1 MLNLDTIDIIDCD
14 HEPIHIPGYIQPH
27 GLLLALEETQ
37 LKILQ
42 ASENTSQFFGIPA
55 ADLIGQNLN
64 YLFSLEQI
72 KLINDSLQIEAFTFI
87 HLLEIKPE
95 LPNFDKG
102 NPHTVFLGTMQRS
115 HNVLILE
122 LEPYSPPK
130 PNYFLENYHLLE
142 KTVAQIVRAKNSLEL
157 FQIIVKEIRS
167 ITQFDRVMLYR
178 LETDYSGVVIAE
190 DKHNHLESYLELH
203 YPASDIPEQARKL
216 YYEKWL
222 RLIPDINYQPVQLI
236 PVNSPL
242 DLSGATLRSVSPWHI
257 EYLRNMGVTATMCIS
272 LINHNRLWGLIACH
286 NYTPKNVDYETR
298 KMCEFIGQFASVELI
313 NQKERALNSYR
324 QQVKAIQEQLR
335 QALSNKLE
343 YIGNVFQRNESNLL
357 NLVQAQ
363 GVAILLEEQL
373 TLIGQTPAETEIRK
387 LINWL
392 SERKPPE
399 IFFTDSLPKIYPP
412 ARQFKDKV
420 SGILAISI
428 FLNQRSY
435 HIIWL
440 RPEQVQIV
448 NWAGNPHTSISVTSD
463 NTLRLTPRKSFE
475 LWKQT
480 VQDKSYPWQIFEIEV
495 AQEMKNNLM
504 LAALEFSH
512 VALQQA
518 AEQAEIANR
527 AKSQF
532 LAKMSHELRTPL
544 NAILGFTQIMTRNS
558 SLSHKDKEHLD
569 IISRSGEHLL
579 ALINDVL
586 EMSKIE
592 AGQPT
597 LNENYF
603 DLHRLIY
610 SMQEMFTL
618 KASDKGLNIITEL
631 GTEVNQYVYGD
642 EGKLRQILINLLGN
656 AIKFTL
662 VGHVALRVSY
672 VDHASFSKESGKIT
686 VEFIVED
693 TGPGIATEDL
703 ELIFEAFV
711 QAKGGRQ
718 FMQGTGLGLA
728 ISRQF
733 ARLMGGDI
741 CVQSVFGQ
749 SATFTCH
756 VQMNVAEKVDVL
768 PSTQAT
774 KRVIGL
780 EPGQPR
786 YRVLIV
792 EDVLENRQL
801 MVKLLESVG
810 FEVRAAEN
818 GVIAVDICKAW
829 QPHLIWMDIQMPV
842 MNGYEATKQIRA
854 HAQSKV
860 LAIIAL
866 TASAFEEDRQVILQ
880 VGCDDFVAK
889 PFEETV
895 LFDKMAK
902 YLGVRYI
909 YAENNQQEL
918 PELKPPYQK
927 VTLSDLA
934 EMPTTWITQ
943 VHEAAVIIDDEKLY
957 QLFQEIPTSKHHI
970 ADALKDLVENF
981 HLETILN
988 LTEDIIKYQQY
999 SRGQD

>member
-1 MLNLDTIDIIDCD
+1 MNLLESIDIIDCD
-14 HEPIHIPGYIQPH
+14 DEPIHIPGYIQPH
-27 GLLLALEETQ
+27 GLLLALKEPQ

-42 ASENTSQFFGIPA
+42 ASENTNQFFGIPA
-55 ADLIGQNLN
+55 ADLIGKDLT
-64 YLFSLEQI
+64 YLFPSEQVQ
-72 KLINDSLQIEAFTFI
+72 LITDYLQQENSTFV
-87 HLLEIKPE
+87 HLFE
-95 LPNFDKG
+95 LKSVLHKNRE
-102 NPHTVFLGTMQRS
+102 NSHTLFLGIMQRS

-122 LEPYSPPK
+122 LEPHSYIQSSP
-130 PNYFLENYHLLE
+130 FLGHYHLLE
-142 KTVAQIVRAKNSLEL
+142 KTVSQIVSAKNLQEL
-157 FQIIVKEIRS
+157 FQIIVTEVRR

-178 LETDYSGVVIAE
+178 LEADQSGVVIAE
-190 DKHNHLESYLELH
+190 DKQSYLESYLDLH
-203 YPASDIPEQARKL
+203 YPASDIPSQARKL

-236 PVNSPL
+236 PPNPPL
-242 DLSGATLRSVSPWHI
+242 DLSRATLRSVSPWHI
-257 EYLRNMGVTATMCIS
+257 EYLHNMGVTATMCIS
-272 LINHNRLWGLIACH
+272 LVNQNKLWGLIACH

-298 KMCEFIGQFASVELI
+298 KICEFIGQFASVELL
-313 NQKERALNSYR
+313 NQQEQALNSYR

-335 QALSNKLE
+335 QALSNKLD
-343 YIGNVFQRNESNLL
+343 YIGNVFKRNESNLL

-363 GVAILLEEQL
+363 GVVILLEDQL
-373 TLIGQTPAETEIRK
+373 TLIGQTPCETEVRK
-387 LINWL
+387 LINWV
-392 SERKPPE
+392 SEQKRPE
-399 IFFTDSLPKIYPP
+399 IFSTDSLPQIYPP
-412 ARQFKDKV
+412 AIKFKDKV

-440 RPEQVQIV
+440 RSEQVQTV
-448 NWAGNPHTSISVTSD
+448 NWAGNPHTSISVASD

-480 VQDKSYPWQIFEIEV
+480 VQNKSYPWQPFEIEV

-544 NAILGFTQIMTRNS
+544 NAILGFTQIMIRNS
-558 SLSHKDKEHLD
+558 SLSQDDKEHLD

-592 AGQPT
+592 AGQLT
-597 LNENYF
+597 LNESYF

-610 SMQEMFTL
+610 SIQEMFAL
-618 KASDKGLNIITEL
+618 KALDKGLNIITVL
-631 GTEVNQYVYGD
+631 SPEVNQYVCSD

-662 VGHVALRVSY
+662 AGHVVLRVSY
-672 VDHASFSKESGKIT
+672 ANYASFSTAESGKIT
-686 VEFIVED
+686 VEFTVED

-703 ELIFEAFV
+703 ELIFEAFA

-741 CVQSVFGQ
+741 RAQSVLGQ
-749 SATFTCH
+749 GATFTCS
-756 VQMNVAEKVDVL
+756 VQMTVAETVDVL
-768 PSTQAT
+768 PSTQVT

-780 EPGQPR
+780 EPGQPK
-786 YRVLIV
+786 YRILIV

-810 FEVRAAEN
+810 FEVCAAEN
-818 GVIAVDICKAW
+818 GLTAVDICKAW

-854 HAQSKV
+854 HTQSKV

-866 TASAFEEDRQVILQ
+866 TASAFEEDRQGILQ

-889 PFEETV
+889 PFEENV
-895 LFDKMAK
+895 LFDKMAQ
-902 YLGVRYI
+902 YLGVRYV
-909 YAENNQQEL
+909 YAENYQQN
-918 PELKPPYQK
+918 PPKSKYKFQK
-927 VTLSDLA
+927 LTLSDLA
-934 EMPTTWITQ
+934 EMPANWIAK
-943 VHEAAVIIDDEKLY
+943 VYESAMMIDDEKLY
-957 QLFQEIPTSKHHI
+957 QLFQEIPASKYQL
-970 ADALKDLVENF
+970 ADTLKDLVDNF
-981 HLETILN
+981 HLETIVN
-988 LTEDIIKYQQY
+988 LTEEILKAKE
-999 SRGQD
+999 

>member
-1 MLNLDTIDIIDCD
+1 MLNSDTIDIIDCT

-27 GLLLALEETQ
+27 GLLLALEKTQ
-37 LKILQ
+37 LKIIQ
-42 ASENTSQFFGIPA
+42 VSENTAQFFGIPA
-55 ADLIGQNLN
+55 ADLIGQDLS
-64 YLFSLEQI
+64 YLFALEQI
-72 KLINDSLQIEAFTFI
+72 QLINDYLQQEILTFV
-87 HLLEIKPE
+87 HLFE
-95 LPNFDKG
+95 LKSQLHNIGGENFPK
-102 NPHTVFLGTMQRS
+102 VFLGTMQRS

-122 LEPYSPPK
+122 LEPHSYPISSP
-130 PNYFLENYHLLE
+130 FLGYYHLLE
-142 KTVAQIVRAKNSLEL
+142 TTVSQIVRAKNSSEL
-157 FQIIVKEIRS
+157 FQIIVKEVRR

-178 LETDYSGVVIAE
+178 LEADYSGVVIAE
-190 DKHNHLESYLELH
+190 DKQSHLESYLELH
-203 YPASDIPEQARKL
+203 YPASDIPAQARQL

-236 PVNSPL
+236 PPHISL

-257 EYLRNMGVTATMCIS
+257 EYLQNMGVTATMCIS
-272 LINHNRLWGLIACH
+272 LINQNRLWGLIACH
-286 NYTPKNVDYETR
+286 NYTPKKVDYETR
-298 KMCEFIGQFASVELI
+298 KICEFIGQFASVELL

-324 QQVKAIQEQLR
+324 QQVKVIQEQLR

-373 TLIGQTPAETEIRK
+373 TLIGQTPAEPEMRK

-392 SERKPPE
+392 SEQKPPE
-399 IFFTDSLPKIYPP
+399 IFSTDSLPQLYPP
-412 ARQFKDKV
+412 AKKFKDKV

-440 RPEQVQIV
+440 RPEQVQTV

-463 NTLRLTPRKSFE
+463 QTLRLTPRKSFE
-475 LWKQT
+475 RWKQT
-480 VQDKSYPWQIFEIEV
+480 VQDKSYPWQNFEIEV

-558 SLSHKDKEHLD
+558 SLSQDDKEHLD

-592 AGQPT
+592 AGQIT
-597 LNENYF
+597 LNESCF
-603 DLHRLIY
+603 DLYRLIY
-610 SMQEMFTL
+610 SIQEMFAL
-618 KASDKGLNIITEL
+618 KASDKGLNIINEL
-631 GTEVNQYVYGD
+631 SSEVNQYVCGD

-656 AIKFTL
+656 AIKFTI

-672 VDHASFSKESGKIT
+672 ADHASFPEESDKIT
-686 VEFIVED
+686 VEFAVED
-693 TGPGIATEDL
+693 TGPGIANEDL
-703 ELIFEAFV
+703 ELIFEAFA

-741 CVQSVFGQ
+741 RTHSVLGQ
-749 SATFTCH
+749 GSTFTCS
-756 VQMNVAEKVDVL
+756 VQMTVVDKVDVL
-768 PSTQAT
+768 PSTQLT
-774 KRVIGL
+774 RRVIGL
-780 EPGQPR
+780 EPGQPK
-786 YRVLIV
+786 YRILIV

-801 MVKLLESVG
+801 MVKLLKFVG
-810 FEVRAAEN
+810 FDVCAAEN
-818 GVIAVDICKAW
+818 GLTAVDICKAW

-854 HAQSKV
+854 HTQSKV

-866 TASAFEEDRQVILQ
+866 TASAFEEDRQEILQ

-895 LFDKMAK
+895 LFDKMAQ

-909 YAENNQQEL
+909 YAENQQQNP
-918 PELKPPYQK
+918 PELKHQSPK
-927 VTLSDLA
+927 LTVSDLA
-934 EMPTTWITQ
+934 DMPANWIAQ
-943 VHEAAVIIDDEKLY
+943 VHEAALMIDDEKLY
-957 QLFQEIPTSKHHI
+957 QLFQEIPANK
-970 ADALKDLVENF
+970 AQLAAALKDLVDNF
-981 HLETILN
+981 HLETVIN
-988 LTEDIIKYQQY
+988 LTKTILD
-999 SRGQD
+999 